1 MSLCFRTISN
11 KFTSFVNTRKQVT
24 KIDRQLPKNVKSSTF
39 LDEFL
44 GLQTSVDT
52 KINLTDRN
60 LDVFTDVYSF
70 HQNLLPIL
78 VKSHQEWE
86 KTLVKNYI
94 KNENE
99 ILRIEQSL
107 TDHSRFSN
115 TEPMLI
121 NLLLYDI
128 TTNCKGT
135 KDKSLARDKSY
146 IANNDIDIFINN
158 NRFFSNK
165 QIIGAIADNNLEQN
179 TILLTNGGNIKAQEA
194 SDKQAI
200 KGNEGRP
207 SKKQLEHIFT
217 CLSNDLPNFFVKSL
231 DYTIYST
238 DIIFINNI
246 KGLTTKGMFNYVKQ
260 IALVRTIAHL
270 KFAYIKLNVLKITI
284 DPEDDTIKVR
294 WRISGITGLK
304 ALFTLWRFKLWKMKE
319 ALNDAEVWYDGF
331 STYYVDVNG
340 KVYKHVIDKL
350 MPDQNQLFEKGKPEV
365 ATKLAM
371 FIGLQDFQILNSNE
385 FISKLKH
392 IMLNVK

>member
-1 MSLCFRTISN
+1 M
-11 KFTSFVNTRKQVT
+11 
-24 KIDRQLPKNVKSSTF
+24 
-39 LDEFL
+39 
-44 GLQTSVDT
+44 DT

-135 KDKSLARDKSY
+135 KNKSLARDTSY

-165 QIIGAIADNNLEQN
+165 QIIGAITDNNLEQN
-179 TILLTNGGNIKAQEA
+179 NILLTNGGNIKAQEA

-217 CLSNDLPNFFVKSL
+217 CLSNDVCLYYL
-231 DYTIYST
+231 
-238 DIIFINNI
+238 
-246 KGLTTKGMFNYVKQ
+246 
-260 IALVRTIAHL
+260 L
-270 KFAYIKLNVLKITI
+270 KFF
-284 DPEDDTIKVR
+284 
-294 WRISGITGLK
+294 RII
-304 ALFTLWRFKLWKMKE
+304 
-319 ALNDAEVWYDGF
+319 
-331 STYYVDVNG
+331 
-340 KVYKHVIDKL
+340 
-350 MPDQNQLFEKGKPEV
+350 
-365 ATKLAM
+365 
-371 FIGLQDFQILNSNE
+371 
-385 FISKLKH
+385 
-392 IMLNVK
+392 

>member
-24 KIDRQLPKNVKSSTF
+24 KIDRQLPKNVKSSSF

-86 KTLVKNYI
+86 KTLVKNHI

-246 KGLTTKGMFNYVKQ
+246 KGITTKGMFNYVKQ

-385 FISKLKH
+385 FISKLKY

>member
-24 KIDRQLPKNVKSSTF
+24 KIDRQLPKNVKSSSF

-44 GLQTSVDT
+44 GLQTSVDIKT
-52 KINLTDRN
+52 NLTDRN

-86 KTLVKNYI
+86 KALVRSYI
-94 KNENE
+94 KNENG
-99 ILRIEQSL
+99 ILRIEQSVM
-107 TDHSRFSN
+107 DYSRFSN

-128 TTNCKGT
+128 TTDCKGT
-135 KDKSLARDKSY
+135 KDKSLIRATSY

-165 QIIGAIADNNLEQN
+165 QIFGAIVDNNLEQS
-179 TILLTNGGNIKAQEA
+179 TILLTNGENIKAQEA
-194 SDKQAI
+194 SNKQAI

-207 SKKQLEHIFT
+207 SKEQLEYIFT
-217 CLSNDLPNFFVKSL
+217 CLSNDLPKFFIKSL

-246 KGLTTKGMFNYVKQ
+246 KGLTTKGIFNYIKQ
-260 IALVRTIAHL
+260 IALVKTIGHL

-365 ATKLAM
+365 ATKLAL
-371 FIGLQDFQILNSNE
+371 FIGVQDL
-385 FISKLKH
+385 
-392 IMLNVK
+392 

>member
-24 KIDRQLPKNVKSSTF
+24 KIDRQLPKNVKSSSF

-44 GLQTSVDT
+44 GLQTSVDIKT
-52 KINLTDRN
+52 NLTDRN

-86 KTLVKNYI
+86 KALVKSYI
-94 KNENE
+94 KNENG

-107 TDHSRFSN
+107 MDYSRFSN

-128 TTNCKGT
+128 TTDCKGT
-135 KDKSLARDKSY
+135 KDKSLIRATSY

-165 QIIGAIADNNLEQN
+165 QIFGAIVDNNLEQS
-179 TILLTNGGNIKAQEA
+179 TILLTNGENIKAQEA
-194 SDKQAI
+194 SNKQAI

-207 SKKQLEHIFT
+207 SKEQLEYIFT
-217 CLSNDLPNFFVKSL
+217 CLSNDLPKFFIKSL

-260 IALVRTIAHL
+260 IALVKTIGHL

-350 MPDQNQLFEKGKPEV
+350 MPDQNQLFEKEKPQV
-365 ATKLAM
+365 ATKLAL
-371 FIGLQDFQILNSNE
+371 FIGVQDL
-385 FISKLKH
+385 
-392 IMLNVK
+392 

>member
-24 KIDRQLPKNVKSSTF
+24 KIDRQLPKNVKSSSF

-246 KGLTTKGMFNYVKQ
+246 KGITTKGMFNYVKQ

-385 FISKLKH
+385 FISKLKY

>member
-24 KIDRQLPKNVKSSTF
+24 KIDRQLPKNVKSSSF

-44 GLQTSVDT
+44 GLQTSVDIKT
-52 KINLTDRN
+52 NLTDRN

-86 KTLVKNYI
+86 KALVRSYI
-94 KNENE
+94 KNENG

-107 TDHSRFSN
+107 MDYSRFSS

-128 TTNCKGT
+128 TTDCKGT
-135 KDKSLARDKSY
+135 KDKSLIRATSY

-165 QIIGAIADNNLEQN
+165 QIFGAIVDNNLEQS
-179 TILLTNGGNIKAQEA
+179 TILLTNGENIKAKEA
-194 SDKQAI
+194 SNKQAI

-207 SKKQLEHIFT
+207 SKEQLEYIFT
-217 CLSNDLPNFFVKSL
+217 CLSNDLPKFFIKSL

-260 IALVRTIAHL
+260 IALVKTIGHL

-365 ATKLAM
+365 ATKLAL
-371 FIGLQDFQILNSNE
+371 FIGVQDL
-385 FISKLKH
+385 
-392 IMLNVK
+392 